1 MGRMTPL
8 DRIDF
13 ELIGLLQNDG
23 RLANKQ
29 LARQVGLAPSSCLT
43 RVRRLLDTGV
53 IRSFHADI
61 DPSALG
67 VGLEAILAVRLER
80 HHREDVES
88 FITYALTLPEV
99 VGVMHIAGPT
109 DVLVHVAVRDGA
121 HLRDLAMDAFTTR
134 PEVARFETSLLYNRQ
149 SKPMRSV
156 HPHRHN

>member
-1 MGRMTPL
+1 MTTL

-13 ELIGLLQNDG
+13 EIIGLLQNDG

-29 LARQVGLAPSSCLT
+29 LARQIGLAPSSCLT
-43 RVRRLLDTGV
+43 RVRRLIDTGV

-67 VGLEAILAVRLER
+67 IGLEALLAVRLER
-80 HHREDVES
+80 HHREGVDS
-88 FITYALTLPEV
+88 FIAYAMTLPEV
-99 VGVMHIAGPT
+99 VSVMHIAGPT

-134 PEVARFETSLLYNRQ
+134 PEVARFETSLLYNHQ
-149 SKPMRSV
+149 SKAMVSI
-156 HPHRHN
+156 HRDAD

>member
-1 MGRMTPL
+1 MEPMTTL

-13 ELIGLLQNDG
+13 EIIGLLQNDG

-29 LARQVGLAPSSCLT
+29 LARQVGLAPSSCLI
-43 RVRRLLDTGV
+43 RVRRLLDTGI

-67 VGLEAILAVRLER
+67 VRLER

-88 FITYALTLPEV
+88 FITYAMTLPEV
-99 VGVMHIAGPT
+99 VGVMHVAGPT

-121 HLRDLAMDAFTTR
+121 HLRDLVMDAFTTR
-134 PEVARFETSLLYNRQ
+134 PEVARFETSLLYNRR
-149 SKPMRSV
+149 SKAMVSL
-156 HPHRHN
+156 HRQAD